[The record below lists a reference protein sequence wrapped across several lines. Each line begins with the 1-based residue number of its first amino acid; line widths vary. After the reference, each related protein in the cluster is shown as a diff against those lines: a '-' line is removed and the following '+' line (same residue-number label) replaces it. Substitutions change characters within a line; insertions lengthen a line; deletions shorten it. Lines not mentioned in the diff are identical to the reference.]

1 MSFTQASFEDRA
13 KQLIEAI
20 RLNKDA
26 YRNNIVILANVGLSA
41 VSSSI
46 ASYLYAQFGEF

>member
-20 RLNKDA
+20 RLNKNA
-26 YRNNIVILANVGLSA
+26 YRNNIVILANVRHPP

-46 ASYLYAQFGEF
+46 ASDLYAQFGEF